1 MILDTYNK
9 INRIKVIGSKE
20 ILKIEKEKKSN
31 LEIILEDMTNNYNT
45 FESNIINIL
54 YNNLENTNNEL
65 ETDKIRSNERLIIM
79 KKRIIEDYENEKN
92 SLNNIIINS
101 KINLENIQ
109 NDFNNVTIDIKNTK
123 ELLAKENSI
132 EDELEKIDFEIINYK
147 NIIKQTESDI
157 EKLSSRV

>member
-54 YNNLENTNNEL
+54 YNNLENTNN
-65 ETDKIRSNERLIIM
+65 II
-79 KKRIIEDYENEKN
+79 
-92 SLNNIIINS
+92 
-101 KINLENIQ
+101 
-109 NDFNNVTIDIKNTK
+109 
-123 ELLAKENSI
+123 
-132 EDELEKIDFEIINYK
+132 
-147 NIIKQTESDI
+147 
-157 EKLSSRV
+157 